1 MWSPGPE
8 TWGWLYGMGVMFLA
22 ILLYAI
28 FTKTIGAVIHAW
40 QGWRSHR
47 RDVAWA
53 KRFGI
58 GTHYREKVTRGR

>member
-1 MWSPGPE
+1 
-8 TWGWLYGMGVMFLA
+8 MGVMFLA